1 MMENIC
7 LNTDSYKV
15 THHYFYPKNTQRIYS
30 YMESRTGAEFNKT
43 VFYGLQYVLKK
54 HLAGCVV
61 TEDKVFEAEK
71 IIREH
76 IGENVFNL
84 DDWLYIA
91 NELDGKLPV
100 EIKAVAEGTPVDV
113 GNVLI
118 SIENTDERC
127 FWLPNYLE
135 PLLLQVWYPSTVA
148 TLSAEVKRLF
158 NFYLKVTGC
167 DVNNAENM
175 LQDCGFRG
183 TTCLEA
189 SMIGGSAH
197 LLNFT
202 KTATVPSLLIPQQYY
217 NEDKVCAYAIQATE
231 HSVMTSLSKEGEI
244 SQAIN
249 VIKSSKGGT
258 LAIVIDSYNYRNFL
272 EQAIGVNTEFNQEI
286 RKYISNENN
295 KILFRP
301 DSGNPVT
308 TVSESL
314 NILSKGFKTY
324 ENKEGFKK
332 FEDNIG
338 LVWNDGLN
346 YHTLRDVLFEMTN
359 NGWATDNVLFGMG
372 AGLHTSINRDTQRN
386 AFKCSAQYRDGTWHN
401 VSKEPLDTTKKSKSG
416 RFKLIKEDNV
426 FKTVPISYEGK
437 DYLRPVF
444 RNGEVLIEDTFH
456 DIRKRTLDY
465 TQN

>member
-1 MMENIC
+1 MIENIC

-15 THHYFYPKNTQRIYS
+15 THHYFYPKNTQKIYS

-43 VFYGLQYVLKK
+43 IFYGLQYVLKK
-54 HLAGCVV
+54 HLAGRVV

-71 IIREH
+71 IISQH
-76 IGENVFNL
+76 IGEDVFNV

-113 GNVLI
+113 SNVLMT
-118 SIENTDERC
+118 IENTDERC

-148 TLSAEVKRLF
+148 TLSAEVKKLF
-158 NFYLKVTGC
+158 NHYLKQTGC
-167 DVNNAENM
+167 DVSNAENM

-183 TTCLEA
+183 STCLEA

-202 KTATVPSLLIPQQYY
+202 KTATVPSLVIPQQYY
-217 NEDKVCAYAIQATE
+217 NEDGVCAYAIQATE

-249 VIKSSKGGT
+249 VIRSSKGGT
-258 LAIVIDSYNYRNFL
+258 LAIVIDSFNYRNFL
-272 EQAIGVNTEFNQEI
+272 EQAVDSDTKFNREI
-286 RKYISNENN
+286 RKYISRENN

-301 DSGNPVT
+301 DSGNPVDI
-308 TVSESL
+308 VIESL

-324 ENKEGFKK
+324 ENTKGFKK
-332 FEDNIG
+332 FEDRIG

-346 YHTLRDVLFEMTN
+346 YHTLRDVLSAMTDN
-359 NGWATDNVLFGMG
+359 SWATDNVLFGMG
-372 AGLHTSINRDTQRN
+372 AGLHTLINRDTQRS
-386 AFKCSAQYRDGTWHN
+386 AFKCSAQYRNGQWHN
-401 VSKEPLDTTKKSKSG
+401 VSKEPLDNTKKSKSG
-416 RFKLIKEDNV
+416 RFKLIKENNV
-426 FKTVPISYEGK
+426 FKTVPIDYEGR
-437 DYLRPVF
+437 DELRCVF
-444 RNGEVLIEDTFH
+444 RNGEVLIEDTFS
-456 DIRKRTLDY
+456 DIRKRTLEY